1 MQVERKDFFMKSKK
15 ALIIL
20 GAIMFFVMIF
30 NTVGLVLDTFF
41 YTVDDVPTGEFV
53 AAYSSP
59 YGDAK
64 INVYVVKN
72 PIANAVRC
80 EVVSGEKTRSFYW
93 EVGADKASVT
103 WLDKEIVY
111 INGRTLDINKSEYDS
126 RSINDRLDKHLEERY
141 TVYQ

>member
-1 MQVERKDFFMKSKK
+1 MKSKK

-20 GAIMFFVMIF
+20 GIAMFFVMIF
-30 NTVGLVLDTFF
+30 NTVGVVLDTFF
-41 YTVDDVPTGEFV
+41 YTVEDVPRGEFV
-53 AAYSSP
+53 ATYPSP

-64 INVYVVKN
+64 VDVYVVKN
-72 PIANAVRC
+72 PISNAVRC
-80 EVVSGEKTRSFYW
+80 EVVKGEETRNLYW

-103 WLDKEIVY
+103 WLDKTIVY

-126 RSINDRLDKHLEERY
+126 RNINDELDKHLEERY